1 MISINYI
8 IYRDSWNINIIK
20 NNIFSIGFYNDITN
34 YDNIKNRKIN
44 KKDPVNEIKQE
55 DITLF
60 LNTIQQSKE
69 YTKVRDL
76 QKILKGN
83 LNSIKVNTIFKY
95 LVRSKI
101 IEVDLDGNIIW
112 IKKTENNQ
120 TRFWERASIS
130 KDFKKLLLD
139 KNEIPRN
146 EFDS

>member
-1 MISINYI
+1 M
-8 IYRDSWNINIIK
+8 
-20 NNIFSIGFYNDITN
+20 
-34 YDNIKNRKIN
+34 
-44 KKDPVNEIKQE
+44 
-55 DITLF
+55 
-60 LNTIQQSKE
+60 NTIQQSRE

-76 QKILKGN
+76 QKILRGN

-130 KDFKKLLLD
+130 KDFRKLLLD

>member
-1 MISINYI
+1 LS
-8 IYRDSWNINIIK
+8 
-20 NNIFSIGFYNDITN
+20 
-34 YDNIKNRKIN
+34 
-44 KKDPVNEIKQE
+44 
-55 DITLF
+55 
-60 LNTIQQSKE
+60 TIQQSKE

-76 QKILKGN
+76 QKILRGN

-130 KDFKKLLLD
+130 KDFRKLLLD
-139 KNEIPRN
+139 KNEISRN

>member
-34 YDNIKNRKIN
+34 YDDIKNRKIN

-139 KNEIPRN
+139 KNEIARN

>member
-1 MISINYI
+1 MS
-8 IYRDSWNINIIK
+8 
-20 NNIFSIGFYNDITN
+20 
-34 YDNIKNRKIN
+34 
-44 KKDPVNEIKQE
+44 
-55 DITLF
+55 
-60 LNTIQQSKE
+60 TIQQSKE

-76 QKILKGN
+76 QKILRGN

-120 TRFWERASIS
+120 TRFWEMASIS
-130 KDFKKLLLD
+130 KDFRKLLLD

>member
-34 YDNIKNRKIN
+34 YDNIKSRKIN
-44 KKDPVNEIKQE
+44 KKDPVNEIKEE

-76 QKILKGN
+76 QKILKSN

-139 KNEIPRN
+139 KNEIARN

>member
-1 MISINYI
+1 M
-8 IYRDSWNINIIK
+8 
-20 NNIFSIGFYNDITN
+20 
-34 YDNIKNRKIN
+34 
-44 KKDPVNEIKQE
+44 
-55 DITLF
+55 
-60 LNTIQQSKE
+60 NTIQQSRE

-76 QKILKGN
+76 QKILRGN

-130 KDFKKLLLD
+130 KDFRKLLLD

-146 EFDS
+146 DFDS

>member
-20 NNIFSIGFYNDITN
+20 NNTFSIGFYNDITN
-34 YDNIKNRKIN
+34 YDDIKNRKIN

-60 LNTIQQSKE
+60 LNTIQQSRE

-76 QKILKGN
+76 QKILRGN

-130 KDFKKLLLD
+130 KDFRRLLLD

>member
-1 MISINYI
+1 M
-8 IYRDSWNINIIK
+8 
-20 NNIFSIGFYNDITN
+20 
-34 YDNIKNRKIN
+34 
-44 KKDPVNEIKQE
+44 
-55 DITLF
+55 
-60 LNTIQQSKE
+60 NTIQQSRE

-130 KDFKKLLLD
+130 KDFRKLLLD

>member
-1 MISINYI
+1 VISINYI
-8 IYRDSWNINIIK
+8 IYRDIWNININK
-20 NNIFSIGFYNDITN
+20 NNLFSIGFYNDITN

-44 KKDPVNEIKQE
+44 KKDPANEIKQE

-60 LNTIQQSKE
+60 LSTIQQSKE

-76 QKILKGN
+76 QKILRGN

-130 KDFKKLLLD
+130 KDFRKLLLD
-139 KNEIPRN
+139 KNEISRN

>member
-1 MISINYI
+1 
-8 IYRDSWNINIIK
+8 
-20 NNIFSIGFYNDITN
+20 
-34 YDNIKNRKIN
+34 
-44 KKDPVNEIKQE
+44 
-55 DITLF
+55 

-76 QKILKGN
+76 QKILRGN

-139 KNEIPRN
+139 KNEIARN

>member
-1 MISINYI
+1 VISINYI
-8 IYRDSWNINIIK
+8 IYRDIWNININK
-20 NNIFSIGFYNDITN
+20 NNFFSIGFYNDITN

-44 KKDPVNEIKQE
+44 KKDPANEIKQE

-60 LNTIQQSKE
+60 LSTIQQSKE

-76 QKILKGN
+76 QKILRGN

-130 KDFKKLLLD
+130 KDFRKLLLD
-139 KNEIPRN
+139 KNEISRN

>member
-1 MISINYI
+1 VISINYI

-20 NNIFSIGFYNDITN
+20 NNTFSIGFYNDITN
-34 YDNIKNRKIN
+34 YDDIKNRKIN

-139 KNEIPRN
+139 KNEIARN

>member
-1 MISINYI
+1 M
-8 IYRDSWNINIIK
+8 
-20 NNIFSIGFYNDITN
+20 
-34 YDNIKNRKIN
+34 
-44 KKDPVNEIKQE
+44 
-55 DITLF
+55 
-60 LNTIQQSKE
+60 NTIQQSKE

-76 QKILKGN
+76 QKILRGN

-95 LVRSKI
+95 LVRSKV

-130 KDFKKLLLD
+130 KDFRKLLLE

>member
-1 MISINYI
+1 L
-8 IYRDSWNINIIK
+8 R
-20 NNIFSIGFYNDITN
+20 
-34 YDNIKNRKIN
+34 
-44 KKDPVNEIKQE
+44 
-55 DITLF
+55 
-60 LNTIQQSKE
+60 
-69 YTKVRDL
+69 
-76 QKILKGN
+76 GN

-130 KDFKKLLLD
+130 KDFRKLLLD
-139 KNEIPRN
+139 KNEISRN

>member
-1 MISINYI
+1 M
-8 IYRDSWNINIIK
+8 
-20 NNIFSIGFYNDITN
+20 
-34 YDNIKNRKIN
+34 
-44 KKDPVNEIKQE
+44 
-55 DITLF
+55 
-60 LNTIQQSKE
+60 NTIQQSRE

-76 QKILKGN
+76 QKILRGN

>member
-1 MISINYI
+1 M
-8 IYRDSWNINIIK
+8 
-20 NNIFSIGFYNDITN
+20 
-34 YDNIKNRKIN
+34 
-44 KKDPVNEIKQE
+44 
-55 DITLF
+55 
-60 LNTIQQSKE
+60 NTIQQSKE

>member
-1 MISINYI
+1 M
-8 IYRDSWNINIIK
+8 
-20 NNIFSIGFYNDITN
+20 
-34 YDNIKNRKIN
+34 
-44 KKDPVNEIKQE
+44 
-55 DITLF
+55 
-60 LNTIQQSKE
+60 NTIQQSKE

-139 KNEIPRN
+139 KNEIARN
-146 EFDS
+146 ECDS

>member
-1 MISINYI
+1 
-8 IYRDSWNINIIK
+8 
-20 NNIFSIGFYNDITN
+20 
-34 YDNIKNRKIN
+34 
-44 KKDPVNEIKQE
+44 
-55 DITLF
+55 

-130 KDFKKLLLD
+130 KDFRKLLLD

>member
-1 MISINYI
+1 M
-8 IYRDSWNINIIK
+8 
-20 NNIFSIGFYNDITN
+20 
-34 YDNIKNRKIN
+34 
-44 KKDPVNEIKQE
+44 
-55 DITLF
+55 
-60 LNTIQQSKE
+60 NTIQQSKE

-130 KDFKKLLLD
+130 KDFRRLLLD

>member
-1 MISINYI
+1 
-8 IYRDSWNINIIK
+8 
-20 NNIFSIGFYNDITN
+20 
-34 YDNIKNRKIN
+34 
-44 KKDPVNEIKQE
+44 
-55 DITLF
+55 
-60 LNTIQQSKE
+60 LNTIQQSRE

-76 QKILKGN
+76 QKILRGN

-130 KDFKKLLLD
+130 KDFRRLLLD

>member
-1 MISINYI
+1 MFSINYI

-139 KNEIPRN
+139 KNEIARN

>member
-1 MISINYI
+1 M
-8 IYRDSWNINIIK
+8 
-20 NNIFSIGFYNDITN
+20 
-34 YDNIKNRKIN
+34 
-44 KKDPVNEIKQE
+44 
-55 DITLF
+55 
-60 LNTIQQSKE
+60 NTIQQSKE

-76 QKILKGN
+76 QKILRGN

-130 KDFKKLLLD
+130 KDFRKLLLD

>member
-1 MISINYI
+1 M
-8 IYRDSWNINIIK
+8 
-20 NNIFSIGFYNDITN
+20 
-34 YDNIKNRKIN
+34 
-44 KKDPVNEIKQE
+44 
-55 DITLF
+55 
-60 LNTIQQSKE
+60 NTIQQSGE

-76 QKILKGN
+76 QKILRGN

-130 KDFKKLLLD
+130 KDFRKLLLD
-139 KNEIPRN
+139 KNDISRN

>member
-20 NNIFSIGFYNDITN
+20 NNTFSIGFYNDITN
-34 YDNIKNRKIN
+34 YDDIKNRKIN

-139 KNEIPRN
+139 KNEIARN

>member
-8 IYRDSWNINIIK
+8 IYRDIWNIDIIK
-20 NNIFSIGFYNDITN
+20 NNFFSIGFYNDITN

-44 KKDPVNEIKQE
+44 KKDPANEIKQE

-60 LNTIQQSKE
+60 LSTIQQSKE

-76 QKILKGN
+76 QKILRGN

-112 IKKTENNQ
+112 IKKTEKNQ
-120 TRFWERASIS
+120 TRFWERASLS
-130 KDFKKLLLD
+130 KDFRKLLLN
-139 KNEIPRN
+139 KNDIPRN

>member
-1 MISINYI
+1 
-8 IYRDSWNINIIK
+8 
-20 NNIFSIGFYNDITN
+20 
-34 YDNIKNRKIN
+34 
-44 KKDPVNEIKQE
+44 
-55 DITLF
+55 

-130 KDFKKLLLD
+130 KDFRRLLLD

>member
-1 MISINYI
+1 
-8 IYRDSWNINIIK
+8 
-20 NNIFSIGFYNDITN
+20 
-34 YDNIKNRKIN
+34 
-44 KKDPVNEIKQE
+44 
-55 DITLF
+55 

-139 KNEIPRN
+139 KNEIARN

>member
-69 YTKVRDL
+69 YIKVRDL

-139 KNEIPRN
+139 KNEIARN

>member
-1 MISINYI
+1 LS
-8 IYRDSWNINIIK
+8 
-20 NNIFSIGFYNDITN
+20 
-34 YDNIKNRKIN
+34 
-44 KKDPVNEIKQE
+44 
-55 DITLF
+55 
-60 LNTIQQSKE
+60 TIQQSKE

-76 QKILKGN
+76 QKILRGN
-83 LNSIKVNTIFKY
+83 LNPIKVNTIFKY

-130 KDFKKLLLD
+130 KDFRKLLLD
-139 KNEIPRN
+139 KKSSRN

>member
-1 MISINYI
+1 
-8 IYRDSWNINIIK
+8 
-20 NNIFSIGFYNDITN
+20 
-34 YDNIKNRKIN
+34 
-44 KKDPVNEIKQE
+44 
-55 DITLF
+55 
-60 LNTIQQSKE
+60 LNTIQQSRE

-76 QKILKGN
+76 QKILRGN

-139 KNEIPRN
+139 KNEIARN

>member
-1 MISINYI
+1 MS
-8 IYRDSWNINIIK
+8 
-20 NNIFSIGFYNDITN
+20 
-34 YDNIKNRKIN
+34 
-44 KKDPVNEIKQE
+44 
-55 DITLF
+55 
-60 LNTIQQSKE
+60 TIQQSKE

-76 QKILKGN
+76 QKILRGN

-130 KDFKKLLLD
+130 KDFRKLLLD
-139 KNEIPRN
+139 KNEISRN

>member
-1 MISINYI
+1 M
-8 IYRDSWNINIIK
+8 
-20 NNIFSIGFYNDITN
+20 
-34 YDNIKNRKIN
+34 
-44 KKDPVNEIKQE
+44 
-55 DITLF
+55 
-60 LNTIQQSKE
+60 NTIQQSRE

-76 QKILKGN
+76 QKILRGN

-130 KDFKKLLLD
+130 KDFRKLLLD
-139 KNEIPRN
+139 KNDIPRN

>member
-1 MISINYI
+1 M
-8 IYRDSWNINIIK
+8 
-20 NNIFSIGFYNDITN
+20 
-34 YDNIKNRKIN
+34 
-44 KKDPVNEIKQE
+44 
-55 DITLF
+55 
-60 LNTIQQSKE
+60 NTIQQSRE

-76 QKILKGN
+76 QKILRGN

-130 KDFKKLLLD
+130 KDFRRLLLD

>member
-8 IYRDSWNINIIK
+8 IYRDIWNININK
-20 NNIFSIGFYNDITN
+20 NNFFSIGFYNDITN

-60 LNTIQQSKE
+60 LSTIQQSKE

-76 QKILKGN
+76 QKILRGN

-120 TRFWERASIS
+120 TRFWEMASIS
-130 KDFKKLLLD
+130 KDFRKLLLD

>member
-1 MISINYI
+1 
-8 IYRDSWNINIIK
+8 
-20 NNIFSIGFYNDITN
+20 
-34 YDNIKNRKIN
+34 
-44 KKDPVNEIKQE
+44 
-55 DITLF
+55 
-60 LNTIQQSKE
+60 LNTIQQSRE

-76 QKILKGN
+76 QKILRGN

-130 KDFKKLLLD
+130 KDFRKLLLD

>member
-1 MISINYI
+1 L
-8 IYRDSWNINIIK
+8 R
-20 NNIFSIGFYNDITN
+20 
-34 YDNIKNRKIN
+34 
-44 KKDPVNEIKQE
+44 
-55 DITLF
+55 
-60 LNTIQQSKE
+60 
-69 YTKVRDL
+69 
-76 QKILKGN
+76 GN

-130 KDFKKLLLD
+130 KDFRRLLLD